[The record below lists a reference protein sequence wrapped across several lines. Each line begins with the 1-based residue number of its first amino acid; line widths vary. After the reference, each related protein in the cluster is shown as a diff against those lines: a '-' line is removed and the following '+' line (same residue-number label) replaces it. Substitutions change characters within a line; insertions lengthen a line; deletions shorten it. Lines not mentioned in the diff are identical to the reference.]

1 MIYLLK
7 RGFREATVSGVM
19 AVAPGEGRG
28 AVEPAHQGGEMAAP
42 GDPGGGDGFQPAPT
56 RRGFGRFREGQRQQ
70 QVQRPVTQVPE
81 AQRAE
86 EEVRNQRDRRPE
98 RAGGGPAEGQDRSEG
113 ATGRRRGTIPH
124 DIIRMMDNERKAKM
138 VSLDFGGFAELPE
151 IGAFHRWLKEQ
162 GVVGQDQERRSIQWV
177 FRNEFVKKFFVH
189 MKEDY
194 GAEWLEQEFRG
205 GKDWTDRETGRIIKI
220 WARWEGQTWKEVII
234 RGIDPR
240 TPRNMVEQGLKEY
253 GEVRGLEFAQLDG
266 ITYNQ
271 AKVQVRVREGAKL
284 PVYVFAETG
293 ETGLGKEE
301 RMERWELDYRGRPN
315 VCFGCFKP
323 GHVRHRC
330 ARPVTMTALLATG
343 GAPGSYARVLRRP
356 LSQEEVEEAT
366 RSLQLEATKV
376 REQEEKEMDEQDPER
391 LEREQIL
398 RKEDVCDENANVQV
412 AAQKEAA
419 EKQELRQENIKKQQ
433 EEQDRLREAEVRR
446 KGEEQRDQ
454 GLQEFARREQEWN
467 EVARKERE
475 ECEKEEQ
482 KQEEKRKAVDHAG
495 RDLEEATARWE
506 QQQEEQQ
513 QHEEEAVKQEQKT
526 KRIQGEKQNGKVE
539 MCSLASCSKPG
550 GKLCTGCRTVS
561 YCSITCQTQ
570 DWKAEH
576 GVRCKEVGWEK
587 NKKEFDKKEAERQK
601 EAEEEQKQE
610 DMEAALEEEKF
621 RLEEKERGRKR
632 QLTSPRTGRPD
643 SHRSRTSGSSK
654 SSHRK
659 RSRSGARV
667 SDGKGRSRGSREG
680 RGERGLGRPDQ

>member
-1 MIYLLK
+1 M
-7 RGFREATVSGVM
+7 
-19 AVAPGEGRG
+19 APGEGRG

-98 RAGGGPAEGQDRSEG
+98 RAGGGLAEGQDRSEG

-205 GKDWTDRETGRIIKI
+205 GKDWTDRATGRIIKI

-271 AKVQVRVREGAKL
+271 AKVLVRVREGAKL

-293 ETGLGKEE
+293 ETGSGQEE

-330 ARPVTMTALLATG
+330 ARPVTMAALIATG

-356 LSQEEVEEAT
+356 LSQEEVDEAT

-419 EKQELRQENIKKQQ
+419 EKQELQAEHGRQQLQQKGEGKQQ
-433 EEQDRLREAEVRR
+433 RAQMLQPGVSTGLQQQEDEQQQQ
-446 KGEEQRDQ
+446 GEEQQ
-454 GLQEFARREQEWN
+454 QLEQSGLQ
-467 EVARKERE
+467 
-475 ECEKEEQ
+475 
-482 KQEEKRKAVDHAG
+482 
-495 RDLEEATARWE
+495 
-506 QQQEEQQ
+506 QQQEEQKQQVEQMLQPGITTGLPQQGDEQQQVEQMLQPEITTGLQQQGDEQQPIEEEAIQDKSDSVNVVVREGEKMTMTMVETIVVTPGRDTPASKGQENIGQRKLKEQQ
-513 QHEEEAVKQEQKT
+513 QHEKEDAKKERHQRLEMQEKRKNKQRMQEEQEMKQRLQEKEREQRVQEGEARNKLKEQKT
-526 KRIQGEKQNGKVE
+526 KRIQ
-539 MCSLASCSKPG
+539 
-550 GKLCTGCRTVS
+550 
-561 YCSITCQTQ
+561 
-570 DWKAEH
+570 
-576 GVRCKEVGWEK
+576 
-587 NKKEFDKKEAERQK
+587 
-601 EAEEEQKQE
+601 
-610 DMEAALEEEKF
+610 
-621 RLEEKERGRKR
+621 
-632 QLTSPRTGRPD
+632 D
-643 SHRSRTSGSSK
+643 SW
-654 SSHRK
+654 
-659 RSRSGARV
+659 
-667 SDGKGRSRGSREG
+667 
-680 RGERGLGRPDQ
+680 